1 MMNIGGIS
9 HVYDIQKSTLEYL
22 KNNAMTQADL
32 ATKLGVSKQYL
43 NQFLNGKRD
52 SIKLELAIRKIID

>member
-1 MMNIGGIS
+1 M
-9 HVYDIQKSTLEYL
+9 YDIQKSTLEYL